1 MSHPVPSQGYGAS
14 PQPPA
19 AQFANPGSMLPAPGS
34 QFGAGQQYGGP
45 QAPQKSFL
53 VTWLLALL
61 LGLLGV
67 DRFYLGKI
75 GTGILKV
82 VTLGGL
88 GVWALVDLIIT
99 LTGNQTDKQR
109 LPLAGYDR
117 HKKVAWIVTGAWVLL
132 GVIVGAVNGAT
143 AGSRAPVAAPAVSEP
158 AVETPVV
165 EEPVEEPAQ
174 EEVVDEPVVEEPVAA
189 DPADD
194 AAAWAG
200 ETFGTFETLT
210 VEGTGDSIVE
220 LPAAVGIVTASHNGS
235 SNFVVMALDAAN
247 ESTGDLLVNTIGAY
261 SGTTAFG
268 LTSFTEGVRLQ
279 VSADGAWSLTI
290 APLAT
295 APELAAAGTGD
306 AVFLYD
312 GDAAAL
318 AATHDGDSNFAIIEE
333 TDAFLSMG
341 LLINEIGSYSGTVPL
356 SSGPS
361 VLMVTADG
369 NWTLTVQ

>member
-1 MSHPVPSQGYGAS
+1 MSHPVPPQGYGTS

-19 AQFANPGSMLPAPGS
+19 PQFAAPGYAPAGPGS
-34 QFGAGQQYGGP
+34 QYVGDPQLGGP

-61 LGLLGV
+61 VGLLGV
-67 DRFYLGKI
+67 DRFYLGKV
-75 GTGILKV
+75 GTGILKL

-109 LPLAGYDR
+109 RPLADYDR
-117 HKKVAWIVTGAWVLL
+117 HKKLAWIVTGAWVLL

-143 AGSRAPVAAPAVSEP
+143 AASRAPVAAPAVSEP
-158 AVETPVV
+158 AAEAPA
-165 EEPVEEPAQ
+165 EEPAAEEPAE
-174 EEVVDEPVVEEPVAA
+174 EEVVAEPVAEEPAAA
-189 DPADD
+189 DPVDD
-194 AAAWAG
+194 AAAWAT
-200 ETFGTFETLT
+200 ETFGTFAPVT

-220 LPAAVGIVTASHNGS
+220 LPATVGMMTASHNGS

-247 ESTGDLLVNTIGAY
+247 QSTGDLLVNTIGTY

-279 VSADGAWSLTI
+279 IGADGAWSLTI
-290 APLAT
+290 APLAS
-295 APELAAAGTGD
+295 APELVGAGTGD
-306 AVFLYD
+306 AVFLYG

-318 AATHDGDSNFAIIEE
+318 AATHDGGSNFAVIEE

-341 LLINEIGSYSGTVPL
+341 LLINEIGAYSGTVPI

-369 NWTLTVQ
+369 NWTLQVQ